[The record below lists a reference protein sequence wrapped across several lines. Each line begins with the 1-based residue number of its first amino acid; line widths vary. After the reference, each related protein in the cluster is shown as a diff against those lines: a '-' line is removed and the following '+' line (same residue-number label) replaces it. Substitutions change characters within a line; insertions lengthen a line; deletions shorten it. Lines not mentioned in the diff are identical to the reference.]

1 MEKEGLNSAFK
12 MEDIT
17 VMGAAELFP
26 HMFRI
31 WVCFLN
37 SSIFTNLA
45 QRDRIFHVRTKF
57 LSSSFWCCLLDNEL
71 VICKKFFFTTN
82 CLIEM
87 FVGCHRE
94 RRSGSTWF
102 FTNHFLLIIG
112 LLLDKPYVVA
122 IMNTG

>member
-37 SSIFTNLA
+37 SP
-45 QRDRIFHVRTKF
+45 V
-57 LSSSFWCCLLDNEL
+57 SS
-71 VICKKFFFTTN
+71 
-82 CLIEM
+82 
-87 FVGCHRE
+87 
-94 RRSGSTWF
+94 
-102 FTNHFLLIIG
+102 
-112 LLLDKPYVVA
+112 
-122 IMNTG
+122 